1 VCFAGDGL
9 RGAALRGAAL
19 RVIDFFGVRTFFAT
33 GFFGAVFL
41 LFNALGFALF
51 LATGLLAA
59 ARFAFGRVVFAFV
72 ARRLAAVLDT
82 ARRTAA
88 RDVERLRP
96 LVTALMEESK

>member
-1 VCFAGDGL
+1 MCFARDGL
-9 RGAALRGAAL
+9 RGAALRGAVL

-51 LATGLLAA
+51 LATGLAA

-72 ARRLAAVLDT
+72 ARRLAVVLDT

>member
-1 VCFAGDGL
+1 L
-9 RGAALRGAAL
+9 RGAGL

-33 GFFGAVFL
+33 GFFAAVFL
-41 LFNALGFALF
+41 LFIALAFALF
-51 LATGLLAA
+51 LATGLLA

-82 ARRTAA
+82 PRRTAA